1 MTSILDKM
9 PPIERRLID
18 WSRRKRE
25 LKGTLGIL
33 LEGEKLILEAL
44 NANIKFEHTWVT
56 VDFARN
62 NRMLLDRVRNV
73 GCPVVEVN
81 DRTMEKI
88 SDMETPPGIV
98 VAAHQ
103 PLIRLCSSN
112 DNWKFI
118 VVLFGAQDPG
128 NVGGVMRT
136 AEYFGADEVWLG
148 PGSVDPYSPKV
159 IRGSMGAALR
169 LPMFRGDVSEKIKK
183 FKAAGAVVWG
193 SVAHGK
199 AEGAVGMSPKR
210 ILLIGSES
218 QGLSDRETSLAD
230 RLVRIPNQGRGE
242 SLNLGVAT
250 GILIYS
256 AVTNREQVVPTQ
268 TGKQK

>member
-1 MTSILDKM
+1 MTSLLDKM
-9 PPIERRLID
+9 PPVERRLID
-18 WSRRKRE
+18 WARRKRE

-33 LEGEKLILEAL
+33 LEGEKLIIEAL
-44 NANIKFEHTWVT
+44 NSNVKFELAWVT
-56 VDFARN
+56 PAFTAQ
-62 NRMLLDRVRNV
+62 NRDLLDRVRNA
-73 GCPVVEVN
+73 GCPLVEVSE
-81 DRTMEKI
+81 RMMEKI

-98 VAAHQ
+98 LAAHQ
-103 PLIRLCSSN
+103 PLMRLFSSN

-128 NVGGVMRT
+128 NVGGVIRT

-169 LPMFRGDVSEKIKK
+169 LPLFRGDVSEKLKK
-183 FKAAGAVVWG
+183 FKAAGAVIWG

-199 AEGAVGMSPKR
+199 AEVGIEAAPKR

-218 QGLSDRETSLAD
+218 HGLSDRETALAD
-230 RLVRIPNQGRGE
+230 KLVRIPKYGKGE

-250 GILIYS
+250 GILIHS
-256 AVTNREQVVPTQ
+256 AVANQSDSTPSLS
-268 TGKQK
+268 GKRK